1 MFRFKQWNGRERSLH
16 FEPQS
21 FYMPVEELSDSS
33 KVRLF
38 DFIRNIG
45 ICIFSQGGISVL
57 LGKRVTKV
65 DTHAQ
70 TAMLSDGSEIKFEK
84 CLIATG

>member
-1 MFRFKQWNGRERSLH
+1 MLRFKQWNGRERSLH

-21 FYMPVEELSDSS
+21 FYLPVEELSDSS
-33 KVRLF
+33 KVKLF
-38 DFIRNIG
+38 DFIS
-45 ICIFSQGGISVL
+45 ICILSFTQGGISVV

-65 DTHAQ
+65 DTQAQ